1 MLEPISI
8 TTSILSSLLTIKSWI
23 DAHDKKDKAINDL
36 STTINLVHLIL
47 SPLSDSHRASTLH
60 PSILASLLS
69 IGEVLSRI
77 KDHLSIW
84 RDSSKG
90 FKRFGMT
97 RVSLDKVFAFISPA
111 GVVGDL
117 RDDAALLAQH
127 VQTVSFAIQVSTFV
141 AGWDSE
147 KEKPPKV
154 STSPPE
160 VPEASLLEL
169 IKNKDVRSFWK
180 DLVGETVRT

>member
-1 MLEPISI
+1 
-8 TTSILSSLLTIKSWI
+8 
-23 DAHDKKDKAINDL
+23 
-36 STTINLVHLIL
+36 
-47 SPLSDSHRASTLH
+47 
-60 PSILASLLS
+60 
-69 IGEVLSRI
+69 
-77 KDHLSIW
+77 
-84 RDSSKG
+84 
-90 FKRFGMT
+90 MT

-127 VQTVSFAIQVSTFV
+127 VQTVSFAIQVSMFV
-141 AGWDSE
+141 AGWDKE

-154 STSPPE
+154 STPPPE